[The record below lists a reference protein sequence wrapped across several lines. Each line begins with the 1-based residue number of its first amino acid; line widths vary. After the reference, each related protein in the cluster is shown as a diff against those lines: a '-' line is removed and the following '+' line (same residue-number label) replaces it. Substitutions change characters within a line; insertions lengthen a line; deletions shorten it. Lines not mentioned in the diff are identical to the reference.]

1 MRGALP
7 VLLALS
13 IGAATS
19 SVAAGEPAKRTAGE
33 DPLERLRVQFGK
45 AIALED
51 DEKWADALAMFQE
64 IGRERMTPQ
73 VRFHIALAEEHLDR
87 LISAR
92 DGYRE
97 AIKMAEADP
106 EKAKEVLE
114 NAPKKLAE
122 LEPRIPHVTLVIAD
136 GGEQTVELDQGRSVR
151 GKGKIELEVDPGK
164 HKVVVKTPAFERSFE
179 LEAASRV
186 EFDIPAAPP
195 PRKDDVV
202 KPKPKPEPQPVRV
215 PGNKLPA
222 FVVGGVGVAALAG
235 AGVMLGLR
243 QLAISE
249 VRDGC
254 TSGDSGCDPSLRD
267 VADRGLLFE
276 RLSIGFAA
284 GGAAL
289 VGTGVA
295 LFFTVG
301 ADKTV
306 LQEPAKSAVWLA
318 PVPGGLAVGGMF

>member
-1 MRGALP
+1 MLRRLSP
-7 VLLALS
+7 VLFALALAS
-13 IGAATS
+13 VTTIAFAGDPKKGA
-19 SVAAGEPAKRTAGE
+19 AGE

-51 DEKWADALAMFQE
+51 EEKWADALAMFQE
-64 IGRERMTPQ
+64 IARERMTPQ
-73 VRFHIALAEEHLDR
+73 VRFHIALAEEHLGR
-87 LISAR
+87 LIAAR

-106 EKAKEVLE
+106 EKAKDVLE
-114 NAPKKLAE
+114 NAPKKLAD
-122 LEPRIPHVTLVIAD
+122 LEQRIPHVTLVIKD
-136 GGEQTVELDQGRSVR
+136 GGEQTIVLDQDRRVS

-164 HKVVVKTPAFERSFE
+164 HKVVVKSPAFERSFE
-179 LEAASRV
+179 LEEASRV
-186 EFDIPAAPP
+186 EFDIPAVPP
-195 PRKDDVV
+195 PREDKVV
-202 KPKPKPEPQPVRV
+202 KPPPKPAPEPVVV
-215 PGNKLPA
+215 PGNKVPA
-222 FVVGGVGVAALAG
+222 YVVGGVGVAALAG

-243 QLAISE
+243 QLAIAE

-254 TSGDSGCDPSLRD
+254 TNGDSGCDPELRD

-289 VGTGVA
+289 VGTGLT

-301 ADKTV
+301 ADKTTIP
-306 LQEPAKSAVWLA
+306 EPATKVWLA
-318 PVPGGLAVGGMF
+318 PRFGGLTVGGMF